1 MDRSCRRWIGNQVAS
16 PFVLGN
22 VIKEQVIVNLSHRT
36 VKVFPAENIQFVFT
50 WADREA
56 EERLRYDSRVGIAE
70 TQPIP
75 DDLEIF
81 ATFVLDIF
89 KFALLRSS
97 VHLLLASP
105 FFPIVIVRQT
115 TPLATHEK
123 GQPQKAANLK
133 FRIAFSRNAE
143 IDRPFQEGYFFDF
156 ASSLDNFLEV

>member
-1 MDRSCRRWIGNQVAS
+1 VAS

-56 EERLRYDSRVGIAE
+56 EERLHYDSRVGIAE

-115 TPLATHEK
+115 TPLAKDNPK
-123 GQPQKAANLK
+123 GGK
-133 FRIAFSRNAE
+133 FKIS
-143 IDRPFQEGYFFDF
+143 DRVLSKCRDRSIYPC
-156 ASSLDNFLEV
+156 